1 MLIAYWCSVL
11 VCLPVCGLLRRNGA
25 RPREMADSRVL
36 ATARRIHIRLR
47 VAVLRD
53 SSHFRRFRPA
63 GGGEASRAVHPRE
76 LGQDDAY
83 SSLASGKSSTPPARC
98 IHRPQRDTSSA
109 EYRLL
114 VSLASGGAS
123 REPESRRSPAHAPHT
138 RRLDPT
144 FRYGAF
150 FFVASALADVPSAR
164 LTLSATE
171 NAAANWE
178 RTTLAP
184 ACAARP
190 TASVD
195 MPSWRRI
202 QNSQGHTPKPS
213 QFCLPKV
220 SFLRR
225 KIFYDLRI
233 DLRFIWYN
241 GCKLG
246 DGH

>member
-11 VCLPVCGLLRRNGA
+11 VCLPTCGFVSGNRA
-25 RPREMADSRVL
+25 RLARAADSGVL
-36 ATARRIHIRLR
+36 RPARRIHIR
-47 VAVLRD
+47 
-53 SSHFRRFRPA
+53 RPKQ
-63 GGGEASRAVHPRE
+63 SRAVHPRE

-150 FFVASALADVPSAR
+150 FFVASALADICR
-164 LTLSATE
+164 LAYPCPRQKTH
-171 NAAANWE
+171 AAANWE
-178 RTTLAP
+178 RRHLGGVLNLVSLARGF
-184 ACAARP
+184 AA
-190 TASVD
+190 D
-195 MPSWRRI
+195 
-202 QNSQGHTPKPS
+202 
-213 QFCLPKV
+213 
-220 SFLRR
+220 
-225 KIFYDLRI
+225 
-233 DLRFIWYN
+233 
-241 GCKLG
+241 
-246 DGH
+246 